1 MNPDQSPITPEQ
13 RRRNLVLGLLLGAFS
28 LVLTVTFM
36 IIFKR
41 NGFPKDPTEWD
52 RMQVKQ
58 ATSDAHAERGAR

>member
-1 MNPDQSPITPEQ
+1 MNPDPEPITPEQ

-41 NGFPKDPTEWD
+41 NGFPKDPAEWD

-58 ATSDAHAERGAR
+58 AASDAHLEGAAR